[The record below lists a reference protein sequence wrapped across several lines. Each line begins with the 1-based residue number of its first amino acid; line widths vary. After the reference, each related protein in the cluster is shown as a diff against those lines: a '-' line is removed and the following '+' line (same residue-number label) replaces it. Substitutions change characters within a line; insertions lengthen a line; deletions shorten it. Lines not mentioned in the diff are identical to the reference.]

1 MRFDVITVGSSTVDV
16 FVSTNVETIGK
27 KRNHKVKK
35 MLAYPLGSKL
45 LIKELKV
52 TTGGGGTNTAV
63 SFSRLGNKV
72 AYLGKLGNDENG
84 NIILNKLKKEKIK
97 FIGVKGKEQ
106 TGYSVILDSKAH
118 DRTILTHKG
127 CNNNLKFKELRLSKL
142 KTKWFYFSAMLETS
156 FKTLEKLSAFAKKNN
171 INIAFNPSSY
181 LAKKGAKY
189 LKNILK
195 NTTVLVLNKEEASS
209 IVRGKT
215 TEDLLKNLTKHGP
228 QIAVITHGKNYVAA
242 YDGNKF
248 YKIKPHKMKVV
259 ESTGAGDAF
268 ASTFVSSLI
277 QNKNIET
284 SLKAGLINAES
295 VITHH
300 GAKNKLLKSSE
311 LNKLLKKKRIKVKVY

>member
-1 MRFDVITVGSSTVDV
+1 
-16 FVSTNVETIGK
+16 
-27 KRNHKVKK
+27 

-63 SFSRLGNKV
+63 SFSRLGNKT
-72 AYLGKLGNDENG
+72 AYLGKIGNDENG
-84 NIILNKLKKEKIK
+84 NIILEVLKKEKIK
-97 FIGVKGKEQ
+97 FIGIKGKEQ

-127 CNNNLKFKELRLSKL
+127 CNNNLEFKEIKLSKL

-156 FKTLEKLSAFAKKNN
+156 FKTLEKLSEFANKNK

-181 LAKKGAKY
+181 LAKKGTKY
-189 LKNILK
+189 LRNILK
-195 NTTVLVLNKEEASS
+195 NTTVLVLNKEEAAS
-209 IVRGKT
+209 VVKGKT
-215 TEDLLKNLTKHGP
+215 TEDLLKNLTKYGP
-228 QIAVITHGKNYVAA
+228 KITVITHGKNYVAA

-248 YKIKPHKMKVV
+248 YKLRPHKMKVI

-277 QNKNIET
+277 KNKDIKT
-284 SLKAGLINAES
+284 ALKSGLINAES
-295 VITHH
+295 VISHH
-300 GAKNKLLKSSE
+300 GAKNKLLKSTE
-311 LNKLLKKKRIKVKVY
+311 LNKLLKKKRINVKVY